1 MDKIKAQP
9 LIGPNASDIGM
20 GIYCRGSTFDAA
32 HLENFI
38 KSKTH
43 QRFLKKESVNGSDLA
58 ATLGAPIDLGGVHQI
73 NFLRKGQGAQTPNN
87 RTMTRPKN

>member
-58 ATLGAPIDLGGVHQI
+58 ATLGAPIDLGGVH
-73 NFLRKGQGAQTPNN
+73 
-87 RTMTRPKN
+87 